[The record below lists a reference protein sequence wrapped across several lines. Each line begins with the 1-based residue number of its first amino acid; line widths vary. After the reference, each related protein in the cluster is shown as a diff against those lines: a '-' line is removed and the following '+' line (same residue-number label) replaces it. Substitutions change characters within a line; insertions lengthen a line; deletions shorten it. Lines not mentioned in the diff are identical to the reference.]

1 MILYKGNKEKE
12 CDIMRYTVEVKGRQ
26 KTINIP
32 DATIKEYEKCF
43 ELSTEDAIKMYLEEE
58 GYLDNAE
65 LDELEE
71 KAEKNKVSVRGEAKS
86 KTERKKTS
94 KPKVVKVSDTKKE
107 LFSKISQFLTD
118 TFGENAEILKENKL
132 IQVKIGEDMFKIDI
146 IQQRKPK

>member
-12 CDIMRYTVEVKGRQ
+12 CDIMRYTVDVKGRQ

-71 KAEKNKVSVRGEAKS
+71 KAERNKVSVRGEAKS

>member
-12 CDIMRYTVEVKGRQ
+12 CDIMRYTVDVKGRQ

-43 ELSTEDAIKMYLEEE
+43 ELSTEEAIKMYLEEE

-118 TFGENAEILKENKL
+118 TFGENAEVIKENKL

>member
-1 MILYKGNKEKE
+1 
-12 CDIMRYTVEVKGRQ
+12 MRYTVDVKGRQ

-32 DATIKEYEKCF
+32 EATIKEYEKCF
-43 ELSTEDAIKMYLEEE
+43 ELSTEEAIKMYLEEE

>member
-1 MILYKGNKEKE
+1 
-12 CDIMRYTVEVKGRQ
+12 MRYTVEVKGRQ

>member
-12 CDIMRYTVEVKGRQ
+12 CDIMRYTVDVKGRQ

-43 ELSTEDAIKMYLEEE
+43 ELSTEEAIKMYLEEE
-58 GYLDNAE
+58 GYFDNAE

-107 LFSKISQFLTD
+107 LFSKISQFLTE
-118 TFGENAEILKENKL
+118 TFGENAEVLKENKL

>member
-1 MILYKGNKEKE
+1 MILYKGNKEKG
-12 CDIMRYTVEVKGRQ
+12 CDIMRYTVDVKGRQ

-32 DATIKEYEKCF
+32 DTTIKEYEKCF

>member
-1 MILYKGNKEKE
+1 
-12 CDIMRYTVEVKGRQ
+12 MRYTVDVKGRQ
-26 KTINIP
+26 KNINIP

-43 ELSTEDAIKMYLEEE
+43 ELSTDEAIKMYLEEE

>member
-1 MILYKGNKEKE
+1 
-12 CDIMRYTVEVKGRQ
+12 MRYTVDVKGRQ

-43 ELSTEDAIKMYLEEE
+43 ELSTEEAIKMYLEEE

-107 LFSKISQFLTD
+107 LFSKISQFLID

>member
-1 MILYKGNKEKE
+1 
-12 CDIMRYTVEVKGRQ
+12 MRYTVDVKGRQ

-43 ELSTEDAIKMYLEEE
+43 ELSTEEAIKMYLEEE

-86 KTERKKTS
+86 KTERKKAS

>member
-12 CDIMRYTVEVKGRQ
+12 CDIMRYTVDVKGRQ

-58 GYLDNAE
+58 GYLNNAE

>member
-12 CDIMRYTVEVKGRQ
+12 CDIMRYTVDVKGKQ

-107 LFSKISQFLTD
+107 LFSKISQFLID

>member
-1 MILYKGNKEKE
+1 
-12 CDIMRYTVEVKGRQ
+12 MRYTVDVKGRQ

-43 ELSTEDAIKMYLEEE
+43 ELSTEGAIKMYLEEE

-65 LDELEE
+65 LNELEE

-107 LFSKISQFLTD
+107 LFSAISQFLSE

>member
-1 MILYKGNKEKE
+1 
-12 CDIMRYTVEVKGRQ
+12 MRYTVDVKGRQ

-32 DATIKEYEKCF
+32 EATIKEYEKCF

-107 LFSKISQFLTD
+107 LFSKISQFLSE

>member
-12 CDIMRYTVEVKGRQ
+12 CDIMRYTVDVKGRQ

-32 DATIKEYEKCF
+32 EATIKEYEKCF
-43 ELSTEDAIKMYLEEE
+43 ELSTEEAIKMYLEEE

-65 LDELEE
+65 LNELEE

-107 LFSKISQFLTD
+107 LFSKISQFLID

>member
-12 CDIMRYTVEVKGRQ
+12 CDIMRYTVDVKGRQ

-43 ELSTEDAIKMYLEEE
+43 ELSTDEAIKMYLEEE

-71 KAEKNKVSVRGEAKS
+71 KAEKNKVSVRGESKS